1 MSAGPVGRGAASA
14 TAEGGVAREE
24 VVTLQ
29 LAGLL
34 CAENCQPNVE
44 LALKGVQGVRQAVVD
59 FASSQATVTLDP
71 SLTGADTT
79 QVGRQWHRYME
90 DR

>member
-1 MSAGPVGRGAASA
+1 MSAGPVGRGAASG
-14 TAEGGVAREE
+14 TADGGVAREE

-79 QVGRQWHRYME
+79 QVGSGTDIWKT